1 MGTYATRAKDVD
13 RRWFLVDAEGQTVGR
28 MASEIACL
36 LRGKWNP
43 LYVPYLDTGDH
54 VIVINAE
61 RAVFTGRKLQQ
72 KTYFR
77 HTGWLG
83 HGRFERLV
91 DRMKKEPDEVVRD
104 AVWGM
109 LPKGPL
115 GRQMIRKLNIYRGPT
130 HPHEAQQ
137 AVPYTLGGQ
146 GRSMP
151 VRPVKAEAAT
161 PPAKRAKASPSASS
175 TAAPKASAK
184 ASPKASAKAPAKASA
199 KAPAKTSSK
208 E

>member
-1 MGTYATRAKDVD
+1 MGTYATRAKDVN
-13 RRWFLVDAEGQTVGR
+13 RRWFLVDAEGQTLGR
-28 MASEIACL
+28 MASEVACL

-61 RAVFTGRKLQQ
+61 RVVFTGRKLQQ

-83 HGRFERLV
+83 HGRFERLS

-115 GRQMIRKLNIYRGPT
+115 GRQMIRKLNIYRGST

-146 GRSMP
+146 GRTIP
-151 VRPVKAEAAT
+151 PRPAE
-161 PPAKRAKASPSASS
+161 
-175 TAAPKASAK
+175 TAGSGARPRTQSKTRSSAK
-184 ASPKASAKAPAKASA
+184 SGAESSAKSSA
-199 KAPAKTSSK
+199 KSSAPPNA
-208 E
+208 

>member
-1 MGTYATRAKDVD
+1 MGTYATKAKDIN

-61 RAVFTGRKLQQ
+61 RVVFTGRKLQQ

-83 HGRFERLV
+83 HGRFERLA
-91 DRMKKEPDEVVRD
+91 DRMKKEPEEVVRE

-130 HPHEAQQ
+130 HPHQAQQ
-137 AVPYTLGGQ
+137 AVPFTLGGH
-146 GRSMP
+146 GRSIP
-151 VRPVKAEAAT
+151 PRPVAKAT
-161 PPAKRAKASPSASS
+161 PTRTGGRARTRPA
-175 TAAPKASAK
+175 ASAG
-184 ASPKASAKAPAKASA
+184 A
-199 KAPAKTSSK
+199 
-208 E
+208 

>member
-54 VIVINAE
+54 VIVINAA

-83 HGRFERLV
+83 HGRFERLA

-130 HPHEAQQ
+130 HPHQAQQ
-137 AVPYTLGGQ
+137 AVPYPLGGQ
-146 GRSMP
+146 GRTIP
-151 VRPVKAEAAT
+151 PRPAVKVET
-161 PPAKRAKASPSASS
+161 SPQPSPQPSKRPSKRPSPSPNASPSA
-175 TAAPKASAK
+175 
-184 ASPKASAKAPAKASA
+184 
-199 KAPAKTSSK
+199 
-208 E
+208 

>member
-1 MGTYATRAKDVD
+1 MGTYATRAKDVN
-13 RRWFLVDAEGQTVGR
+13 RRWFLVDAQGQIVGR

-43 LYVPYLDTGDH
+43 LYAPYLDTGDH

-61 RAVFTGRKLQQ
+61 KVVFTGRKLQQ

-83 HGRFERLV
+83 HGRFERLA
-91 DRMKKEPDEVVRD
+91 DRMKKEPDEVLRD

-146 GRSMP
+146 GRSIP
-151 VRPVKAEAAT
+151 PRPVAKVEAAT
-161 PPAKRAKASPSASS
+161 PPGKRRGPGRSIPASSAVKVEAGNPPVKRPRKRPSASPSA
-175 TAAPKASAK
+175 
-184 ASPKASAKAPAKASA
+184 
-199 KAPAKTSSK
+199 
-208 E
+208 

>member
-1 MGTYATRAKDVD
+1 MSTAGGSWWTR
-13 RRWFLVDAEGQTVGR
+13 RGRPLGR

-54 VIVINAE
+54 VIVVNAE
-61 RAVFTGRKLQQ
+61 KVVFTGRKLQQ

-83 HGRFERLV
+83 HGRFERLA

-115 GRQMIRKLNIYRGPT
+115 GRQMIRKLKIYRGPK
-130 HPHEAQQ
+130 HRHQAQQ
-137 AVPYTLGGQ
+137 AMPYTLGGQ
-146 GRSMP
+146 GRRSRR
-151 VRPVKAEAAT
+151 VRRKVEAG
-161 PPAKRAKASPSASS
+161 PRPSKRPSAS
-175 TAAPKASAK
+175 APSRV
-184 ASPKASAKAPAKASA
+184 SRRRRPADARR
-199 KAPAKTSSK
+199 PAEAQVSDVESQQA
-208 E
+208 

>member
-1 MGTYATRAKDVD
+1 MGTYATRAKDVN
-13 RRWFLVDAEGQTVGR
+13 RRWFLVDAQGQIVGR

-61 RAVFTGRKLQQ
+61 KVVFTGRKLQQ

-83 HGRFERLV
+83 HGRFERLA
-91 DRMKKEPDEVVRD
+91 DRMKKEPDEVLRD

-146 GRSMP
+146 GRSIP
-151 VRPVKAEAAT
+151 PRPVVKVEADT
-161 PPAKRAKASPSASS
+161 PSSKPGRPGRTKPARPVVEVEASNPPSKRPSKRPSASPSA
-175 TAAPKASAK
+175 
-184 ASPKASAKAPAKASA
+184 
-199 KAPAKTSSK
+199 
-208 E
+208 